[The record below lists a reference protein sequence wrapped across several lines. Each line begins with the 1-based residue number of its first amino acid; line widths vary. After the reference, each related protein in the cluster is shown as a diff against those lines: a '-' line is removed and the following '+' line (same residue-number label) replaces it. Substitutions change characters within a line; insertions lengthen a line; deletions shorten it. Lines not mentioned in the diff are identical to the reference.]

1 MLRTPLLRTAQHTH
15 KLLKKQLAAPVH
27 NVRLSATI
35 HPGREAA
42 GNTLFAR

>member
-1 MLRTPLLRTAQHTH
+1 MLRTPLLRNAQHTH
-15 KLLKKQLAAPVH
+15 KLLKRLLAAPVH

-35 HPGREAA
+35 HPGRETA